1 MQSNITDTRRRVKV
15 YQLNEDRQWDDR
27 GTGHVQTH
35 VDQTD
40 GAVSLLVK
48 SETDQQILLD
58 SEIRQD
64 TNYSKQQET
73 LIVWSE
79 DNSDLALS
87 FQERSGCEEIWEKIC
102 NQQGRDPDA
111 NDTIQSSD
119 DEEDIDLP
127 PPEMSKLNQI
137 KECFTN
143 QNRVMHS
150 NREKLS
156 SALKNQGYSKTFRNI
171 STK

>member
-87 FQERSGCEEIWEKIC
+87 FQERSGCEEVQYTTLVTSLVYILYLIRFGRRYVINKVVIPMQMIQFNHRMTKKILIYHH
-102 NQQGRDPDA
+102 R
-111 NDTIQSSD
+111 
-119 DEEDIDLP
+119 
-127 PPEMSKLNQI
+127 K
-137 KECFTN
+137 
-143 QNRVMHS
+143 
-150 NREKLS
+150 
-156 SALKNQGYSKTFRNI
+156 
-171 STK
+171 